1 MSGFFIIRSKQT
13 QGTPT
18 YEVVEHNN
26 RSGAEGIT
34 IASFSSHEMA
44 EQYIQNYTDKD
55 ATTHQNYYQN
65 LQTQTKG
72 KNP

>member
-1 MSGFFIIRSKQT
+1 MSGFFIIRHNQKQ
-13 QGTPT
+13 GNDC

-44 EQYIQNYTDKD
+44 EKYIHNYTDKD
-55 ATTHQNYYQN
+55 ATTYENYYKN

-72 KNP
+72 KTP